1 MNINEQIAL
10 WLNSDPHDRDA
21 VEGADLLNDAAE
33 ELTTLRAQLA
43 AVATSEWDRI
53 SRERDEAH
61 RERDAYR
68 DALDTAR
75 REVESMGELARATAR
90 HAEEL
95 RGLLREAVD
104 GRFGEGIV
112 TQVTWNWFERSAAAL
127 EGKS

>member
-1 MNINEQIAL
+1 VVVRL
-10 WLNSDPHDRDA
+10 
-21 VEGADLLNDAAE
+21 EGEVD
-33 ELTTLRAQLA
+33 ELQRQLA

-68 DALDTAR
+68 DALYTAR

-95 RGLLREAVD
+95 RGLLREVQFDAVTSW
-104 GRFGEGIV
+104 E
-112 TQVTWNWFERSAAAL
+112 WRSRVRAAL